1 MSSLIKKSG
10 IMTEYKDLVEKRRIM
25 IEAETWGEEI
35 ESHDYQKDK
44 GYFINYNNGKVVKVE
59 NNNKT
64 IVQMPCSVEELIY
77 NYERSKV

>member
-1 MSSLIKKSG
+1 MSSLIEKSG

-25 IEAETWGEEI
+25 IEAETWGEGI

-44 GYFINYNNGKVVKVE
+44 GYFINYNNGKVVKVV

>member
-10 IMTEYKDLVEKRRIM
+10 IMTEYKDLVEKRRLM

-35 ESHDYQKDK
+35 ESHDYQRDK

-64 IVQMPCSVEELIY
+64 IVQMPCSVAELID

>member
-10 IMTEYKDLVEKRRIM
+10 NMTEYKDLVEKRRLM

-35 ESHDYQKDK
+35 ESHDYQRDK

-64 IVQMPCSVEELIY
+64 IVQMPCSVAELID

>member
-1 MSSLIKKSG
+1 MSSLIEKSG
-10 IMTEYKDLVEKRRIM
+10 IMTEYKDLVEKRRLM

-64 IVQMPCSVEELIY
+64 IVQMPCSVEELID

>member
-1 MSSLIKKSG
+1 MSSLIEKSG
-10 IMTEYKDLVEKRRIM
+10 IMTEYKDLVEKRRLM

-64 IVQMPCSVEELIY
+64 IVQMPCSVAELID